1 MLPPQPPTPTNNERW
16 QGIDLPTV
24 NWGPL
29 DVVIAVIVTML
40 VVISILSLSGAFGTS
55 VGYDTTVTSPV
66 GYYVGLLATA
76 LSLVLLRLFRYPL
89 WPIIAALTAGVGITA
104 ISYQFGTDI
113 GNGTAEFIGVPV
125 GIIAATAMS
134 GAFAATG
141 IAFSVVRYREPF
153 AALGFVKTNGIKPYL
168 FAVAMWLVGLSVLMF
183 WVQALYWFGV
193 DSLVPPDTA
202 KKALDEA
209 GGSIVVTIVLV
220 GILGPIAEEIFFR
233 GYVLPGLVKKFG
245 IGWALLLSSVMFGL
259 FHIDLGAIVPTFAL
273 GLALGWVYLK
283 TGSIWPAM
291 FAHGLHNTVAVLI
304 AKYVSVA

>member
-1 MLPPQPPTPTNNERW
+1 M
-16 QGIDLPTV
+16 
-24 NWGPL
+24 NWGAL
-29 DVVIAVIVTML
+29 DVVIAATVTML
-40 VVISILSLSGAFGTS
+40 VVIAILSLGGAFGTNA
-55 VGYDTTVTSPV
+55 GFDTTVTTPA
-66 GYYVGLLATA
+66 GYYVGLLSTA
-76 LSLVLLRLFRYPL
+76 LAVVLLRLFRYPL
-89 WPIIAALTAGVGITA
+89 WPVIAALAAGTGITMF
-104 ISYQFGTDI
+104 SYQFAKDI
-113 GNGTAEFIGVPV
+113 GDGTAEFIGVPV

-134 GAFAATG
+134 GSFAATG

-153 AALGFVKTNGIKPYL
+153 AALGFVKTIGIKPYL

-183 WVQALYWFGV
+183 WVQALIWFGV

-209 GGSIVVTIVLV
+209 GGSIIVTIVLV

-245 IGWALLLSSVMFGL
+245 IGWALVLSSLMFGL
-259 FHIDLGAIVPTFAL
+259 FHIDPGAIVPTFAL

-291 FAHGLHNTVAVLI
+291 FAHGLHNTVAVLV
-304 AKYVSVA
+304 AKYAAEI

>member
-1 MLPPQPPTPTNNERW
+1 MLPPQPPTTNDRW
-16 QGIDLPTV
+16 KDINLPTV
-24 NWGPL
+24 SWGPL
-29 DVVIAVIVTML
+29 DVVIAATVTML
-40 VVISILSLSGAFGTS
+40 VVISILSLGGSYGTD
-55 VGYDTTVTSPV
+55 VGYNTTVNSPS

-76 LSLVLLRLFRYPL
+76 LGLVLLRLFRYPL
-89 WPIIAALTAGVGITA
+89 WPIVAALVAGVGVTA
-104 ISYQFGTDI
+104 VSYQFGHDI
-113 GNGTAEFIGVPV
+113 GNGTAEFVGVPV

-168 FAVAMWLVGLSVLMF
+168 FAVAMWLVGLSILMF

-193 DSLVPPDTA
+193 DSLAPPDTA
-202 KKALDEA
+202 QKALDEA

-233 GYVLPGLVKKFG
+233 GYVLPGLVRKFG

-291 FAHGLHNTVAVLI
+291 FAHGLHNTVAVLV
-304 AKYVSVA
+304 AKYLTTA